1 APGATSTRPGEKSGS
16 SIASGLLNH
25 QNKIVTHITSLLG
38 GVANS
43 TPQRRKAGPLHR
55 RRKHTAPL
63 AAPRTGPPQPASFL
77 VGTGT
82 GPGNVAQR
90 GPRHP
95 TARH

>member
-1 APGATSTRPGEKSGS
+1 MKRVLMLGAMAFAFVSF
-16 SIASGLLNH
+16 
-25 QNKIVTHITSLLG
+25 
-38 GVANS
+38 
-43 TPQRRKAGPLHR
+43 
-55 RRKHTAPL
+55 

>member
-1 APGATSTRPGEKSGS
+1 MNDIELANDT
-16 SIASGLLNH
+16 GL
-25 QNKIVTHITSLLG
+25 
-38 GVANS
+38 
-43 TPQRRKAGPLHR
+43 AG
-55 RRKHTAPL
+55 